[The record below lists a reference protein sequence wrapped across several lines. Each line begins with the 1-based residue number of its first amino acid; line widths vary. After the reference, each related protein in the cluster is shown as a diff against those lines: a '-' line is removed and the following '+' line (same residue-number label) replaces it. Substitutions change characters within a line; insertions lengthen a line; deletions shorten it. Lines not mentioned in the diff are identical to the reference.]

1 MVTKIFTKRSNFK
14 KGNKNAERNMLK
26 VLIRK
31 GYRNL
36 NTIPRSHIS
45 KKEYNKY
52 LEFHIISGF
61 DVHKSTSM
69 GIP

>member
-1 MVTKIFTKRSNFK
+1 
-14 KGNKNAERNMLK
+14 MLK

-36 NTIPRSHIS
+36 NNIPRSYTS

-52 LEFHIISGF
+52 SEFHIISAF

-69 GIP
+69 VIP